1 MEYPG
6 HGTGDYREAAFRVKT
21 QAGHTACSLSY
32 VSHEIFAG
40 KKEIPGLPASF
51 AKTGKDGK
59 PEGCF
64 TLELLCTDSVLNL
77 TAVLSYSVFED
88 TDVIARHVSILNN
101 SENTIWL
108 TKVSSMC
115 MDMDNR
121 EFEAITLHGSWARER
136 HIQRQKIG
144 IGMQGVT
151 SGRGESGHQ
160 DHPFIALVTPNTTQD
175 TGEVYGVQ
183 LVYSGNYE
191 FRADVNQYDSVR
203 LQAGIN
209 PVDFAGS
216 WKQART
222 LMLRKR
228 C

>member
-1 MEYPG
+1 
-6 HGTGDYREAAFRVKT
+6 
-21 QAGHTACSLSY
+21 
-32 VSHEIFAG
+32 
-40 KKEIPGLPASF
+40 
-51 AKTGKDGK
+51 
-59 PEGCF
+59 
-64 TLELLCTDSVLNL
+64 
-77 TAVLSYSVFED
+77 
-88 TDVIARHVSILNN
+88 
-101 SENTIWL
+101 
-108 TKVSSMC
+108 MC

-144 IGMQGVT
+144 IGDAGCHIRT
-151 SGRGESGHQ
+151 GN
-160 DHPFIALVTPNTTQD
+160 LD
-175 TGEVYGVQ
+175 TRIIHLLHWSPLLPHRIPGEVYGVQ

-222 LMLRKR
+222 LMLRALLTYSALRGLSGMTAHYHDFIRQHIIRSPYKIKTPHL
-228 C
+228 